1 MIHGVLT
8 HDLGSCSLGMFL
20 GDLLGGGLMVVLVG
34 TLVTNWFITFLLILR
49 FLGGDFL
56 YIK

>member
-1 MIHGVLT
+1 MLT
-8 HDLGSCSLGMFL
+8 HDLGTCSVRMFL
-20 GDLLGGGLMVVLVG
+20 GDLLGGLTVGLWCTLG
-34 TLVTNWFITFLLILR
+34 TEWFIEFLLILR